1 MDQFIV
7 TTTPSVPGYKIV
19 RVLGVV
25 SGITA
30 RTRGVGGKIIASFQV
45 LVGGEIS
52 AFTEEMLKA
61 RDEAIKRAIDQA
73 KTLGANAIIGLDF
86 ETTEIA
92 ESIVMISATG
102 TAVVIAPEAP

>member
-7 TTTPSVPGYKIV
+7 TTTPNVPGYKIAK
-19 RVLGVV
+19 VLGIV
-25 SGITA
+25 SGITV
-30 RTRGVGGKIIASFQV
+30 RTRGFGGKFIAGLQALF
-45 LVGGEIS
+45 GGEVS

-86 ETTEIA
+86 ETSEIF
-92 ESIVMISATG
+92 ESVVMVSATG
-102 TAVVIAPEAP
+102 TAVVIVPETP